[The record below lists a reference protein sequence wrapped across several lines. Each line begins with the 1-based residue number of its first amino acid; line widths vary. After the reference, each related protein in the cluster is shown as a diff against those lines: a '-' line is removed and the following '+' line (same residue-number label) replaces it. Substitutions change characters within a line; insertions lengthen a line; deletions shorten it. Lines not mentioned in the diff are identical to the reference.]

1 MRYDN
6 ANCAARQ
13 PGVKIKMSARVGD
26 LRPLARTR
34 IPRAADKGKTMR
46 YLYLV
51 SGREGGPPPPQAMI
65 DAVEK
70 QAEIET
76 AAGRM
81 ISRGGLFPTSMGGAR
96 FETRRGKVKV
106 IDGPF
111 AETKEV
117 IGGFAIFEYA
127 TPEEAHAGAL
137 QLMELHRVHWP
148 DWEGVCEMR
157 PSFPDDAPSGM

>member
-1 MRYDN
+1 MRY
-6 ANCAARQ
+6 
-13 PGVKIKMSARVGD
+13 MF
-26 LRPLARTR
+26 
-34 IPRAADKGKTMR
+34 
-46 YLYLV
+46 LV
-51 SGREGGPPPPQAMI
+51 SGREEGPPPPQAMI

-81 ISRGGLFPTSMGGAR
+81 VWRGGLYPTSMGGTR
-96 FETRRGKVKV
+96 FETRAGKLKV

-117 IGGFAIFEYA
+117 IGGVAIFEYA
-127 TPEEAHAGAL
+127 TPEEARAGAL
-137 QLMELHRVHWP
+137 EFMEMHRTHWP

-157 PSFPDDAPSGM
+157 PIFGADAPPGM